1 MGSSTIPEKASHRG
15 QARSSVLR
23 RVGMVLLV
31 AFVVAAAMLDLRVAT
46 ATGSGTGAAVEVTYA
61 QIARRGLAAPL
72 SVEIISL
79 EGPLDTEATVWISG
93 GYLEQLDLNN
103 VVPAPMTLLVEGQSV
118 GLVFPAQGESL
129 AVLLA
134 GDASPAVPPGMQTF
148 QLIVKTGEDTFTF
161 DLQTLVVP

>member
-1 MGSSTIPEKASHRG
+1 M
-15 QARSSVLR
+15 
-23 RVGMVLLV
+23 
-31 AFVVAAAMLDLRVAT
+31 
-46 ATGSGTGAAVEVTYA
+46 EVTYA